1 MNRERDRCSDAG
13 VGWGSSRLPRALLA
27 GRPQAGA
34 ALLRSVFYFSA
45 PPPTPWADSPQGPVQ
60 FEYSYFIERTE
71 RPPCPSQ
78 AHRILIHGATA
89 WRQVGLHAAAQK
101 IDHLRFPREPVAAS
115 PAQVRHQELR
125 CLQGPRCRKKQ
136 ELGQRLYKHNC
147 GGESL
152 AGAAPY
158 QTGSGST
165 RRTAPWGGDAGFIT

>member
-1 MNRERDRCSDAG
+1 MQRRRRW
-13 VGWGSSRLPRALLA
+13 VG
-27 GRPQAGA
+27 
-34 ALLRSVFYFSA
+34 FFA
-45 PPPTPWADSPQGPVQ
+45 PPESPPRRAPPSRGCSPPLCSFLFCPPPPWADSPQGPVQ